1 MAAAGLLVYV
11 LESAQ
16 IDNDLHQQID
26 QEIAE
31 LRALQ
36 GGTDPRTTEPFDS
49 VQRLLKLYLDR
60 NVTDD
65 DEMLVTYVDGEFLEA
80 TPNQFGEAILSE
92 EGYQDTV
99 AKLFDR
105 GRHRGDRQPRAT
117 TRCGSPSCRSR
128 TSSIPPTPARSRS
141 STSPTTSAA
150 SSTAPSR
157 RTPWS
162 RSASSA

>member
-16 IDNDLHQQID
+16 IDNDLNQQID

-36 GGTDPRTTEPFDS
+36 GGDRPDAPRNRSTASSGCST
-49 VQRLLKLYLDR
+49 LYLDR

-80 TPNQFGEAILSE
+80 TPNQFG
-92 EGYQDTV
+92 Q
-99 AKLFDR
+99 
-105 GRHRGDRQPRAT
+105 GDPRA
-117 TRCGSPSCRSR
+117 SR
-128 TSSIPPTPARSRS
+128 AIRT
-141 STSPTTSAA
+141 
-150 SSTAPSR
+150 PSR
-157 RTPWS
+157 GC
-162 RSASSA
+162 